1 MMRSYPSPREP
12 PAQTG
17 RKHRPALFLAA
28 RRPDFGCEIGFLLVD
43 SLAES
48 IAHKSGN
55 LDRRADLTLSFFQRL
70 ADRLGVVVDESLLQQ
85 ADFLVV
91 GPQTGLDD
99 LLDHILRLTLLAVF
113 VGQHV
118 LFALDDGGIQSG
130 RIQRLR

>member
-1 MMRSYPSPREP
+1 MMRSFLPRASPRRRR
-12 PAQTG
+12 AGSTV
-17 RKHRPALFLAA
+17 PALFLAA

-99 LLDHILRLTLLAVF
+99 LLDPILRLALLAVF
-113 VGQHV
+113 VAQHV
-118 LFALDDGGIQSG
+118 LFALDDGGIEPG
-130 RIQRLR
+130 